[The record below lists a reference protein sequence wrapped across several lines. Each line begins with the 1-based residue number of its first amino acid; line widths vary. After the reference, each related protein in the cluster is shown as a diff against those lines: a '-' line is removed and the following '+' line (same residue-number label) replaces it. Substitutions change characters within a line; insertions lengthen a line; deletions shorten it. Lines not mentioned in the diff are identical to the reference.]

1 MNFPFMPITRVSLL
15 SLSGCIHP
23 NQVTPIPDT
32 NAPVGNPV
40 LRIVTN
46 VDCAL
51 FSGNSDGL
59 IGLKIENICTL
70 GSEEGSAQAYVDI
83 AGNRTTSTIP
93 AIAAGGSDDVFVQRP
108 SVPPGDLTGGVG
120 IANQGPLRS
129 LVLAKI

>member
-1 MNFPFMPITRVSLL
+1 MNFPFMPITLVSLL

-59 IGLKIENICTL
+59 IGLKIENIVRCAPRR
-70 GSEEGSAQAYVDI
+70 GA
-83 AGNRTTSTIP
+83 RKPTSI
-93 AIAAGGSDDVFVQRP
+93 
-108 SVPPGDLTGGVG
+108 
-120 IANQGPLRS
+120 
-129 LVLAKI
+129 